1 MRRVLDFVLCAGL
14 SLALSPVAHAVDY
27 EPKDL
32 MSAYARGLPD
42 RVLSTIAE
50 GCRTATAVEKACML
64 RGSVPAELV
73 AVVRGPT
80 PTPWTDS
87 LTPECVK
94 LNLDVHV
101 SAAELTSQRAAAK
114 AAYEAR
120 EAVREAER
128 AARARPACFKP
139 EVGAFKPDKPGQI
152 IDAVESWMGEQI
164 VAGRTEFIS
173 LNWEASFIYQGSG
186 GGSSVPILC
195 AW

>member
-1 MRRVLDFVLCAGL
+1 MRRVLDFLLFAGL
-14 SLALSPVAHAVDY
+14 SLVLSPVAHAVDY

-64 RGSVPAELV
+64 RGSVPA
-73 AVVRGPT
+73 
-80 PTPWTDS
+80 
-87 LTPECVK
+87 
-94 LNLDVHV
+94 
-101 SAAELTSQRAAAK
+101 AK

-120 EAVREAER
+120 EAVREAAR

-152 IDAVESWMGEQI
+152 IDAVETWMGDQI

-173 LNWEASFIYQGSG
+173 LNWETSVIYQGSG